1 MFAISRIRSVL
12 AVLVAAACVA
22 VAVGSVIPDAQA
34 RPNDGRY
41 KKSQEAKRQQ
51 RLCDDLHST
60 LHDQGVIFD
69 QAIADKDTAT
79 AGRVLDD
86 MYATFDAAKKAGCSW
101 AARVVLPPPPLPQQ
115 TAPPPPVAA
124 APSPPS

>member
-41 KKSQEAKRQQ
+41 KKSQEAKRKKLQNK
-51 RLCDDLHST
+51 CDDWKNSYDNL
-60 LHDQGVIFD
+60 GV
-69 QAIADKDTAT
+69 
-79 AGRVLDD
+79 L
-86 MYATFDAAKKAGCSW
+86 FDAAHEQHDLSGMSNDLIALSDIQDQAAKAGCGW
-101 AARVVLPPPPLPQQ
+101 AKRVVLPTPPLPEQ
-115 TAPPPPVAA
+115 TAPPPPVSTATR
-124 APSPPS
+124 